1 MSAVLVT
8 GVSVV
13 IVATRENRI
22 YSAEARTWQRL
33 MHSGIPAEA
42 EIRSLKRSEH
52 GLSRGGSQGQT
63 VHAVELVLEVFDA
76 AGGASPATV
85 RTLIDEALLPQF
97 CIAGTRVHLLR
108 DPEDAAILQWTAHAR
123 RWRSRALAADGV
135 GGGCVRR
142 PRSRAYG
149 LSIASG
155 EIAGGCTTLVTR
167 GFCRG

>member
-1 MSAVLVT
+1 VSRRRHRDFLACLQRRQPTPRRKLAIEVLLWSVFAVVMSAVLVT

-97 CIAGTRVHLLR
+97 CIAGTRVHVLR
-108 DPEDAAILQWTAHAR
+108 DPDDATILAVD
-123 RWRSRALAADGV
+123 RSRTLLEI
-135 GGGCVRR
+135 
-142 PRSRAYG
+142 PR
-149 LSIASG
+149 
-155 EIAGGCTTLVTR
+155 AGG
-167 GFCRG
+167 